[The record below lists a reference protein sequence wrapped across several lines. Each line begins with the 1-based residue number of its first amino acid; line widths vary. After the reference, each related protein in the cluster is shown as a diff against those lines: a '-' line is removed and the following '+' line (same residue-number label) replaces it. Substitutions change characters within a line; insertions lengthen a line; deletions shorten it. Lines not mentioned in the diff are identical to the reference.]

1 MSKRKQIKQRSEAI
15 KLVFVVIMSV
25 PAVISVCALAYAMAD
40 NMTF

>member
-15 KLVFVVIMSV
+15 KLAFVVIMSV
-25 PAVISVCALAYAMAD
+25 PAVFSFCVLAYAIAE